1 MKDIPEKRAAS
12 NPSSNTQK
20 ELGVHPKIKTAAQ
33 TALCFLALN
42 GCVVLGAATAW
53 AEANAAQAPRE
64 LCEEGR
70 AVLAGQL
77 AYLEARL
84 SPAPDQQQAWEAFK
98 TAVRAA
104 VEPLDAQC
112 AEDLAP
118 GASADPDRLER
129 MEKSAAALQKMFA
142 GLRSAIAGIDP
153 VLTSAQRDLLARRI
167 LPPPP
172 PFMPPFPPPVP
183 GMPPPGGMFGLPPP
197 PFAMTAVSCGKEPL
211 VPQPF

>member
-1 MKDIPEKRAAS
+1 MKDIPQKQAAS
-12 NPSSNTQK
+12 SPSSNTQK
-20 ELGVHPKIKTAAQ
+20 ELGVHPKIKAAAQ

-53 AEANAAQAPRE
+53 AEANAAQTPRP

-70 AVLAGQL
+70 AVLAGRL

-104 VEPLDAQC
+104 VEPLDALC
-112 AEDLAP
+112 AEGLAP

-153 VLTSAQRDLLARRI
+153 VLTSAQRDLLARHI

-172 PFMPPFPPPVP
+172 PFMPPFPV
-183 GMPPPGGMFGLPPP
+183 MPPPGGMFGLPPP